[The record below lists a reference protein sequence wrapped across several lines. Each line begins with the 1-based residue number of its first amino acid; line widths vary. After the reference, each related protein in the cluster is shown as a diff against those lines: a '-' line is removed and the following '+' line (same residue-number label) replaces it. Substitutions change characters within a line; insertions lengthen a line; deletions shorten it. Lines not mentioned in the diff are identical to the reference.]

1 MTSRLKIFPEK
12 EEETDGYKVNMKELT
27 TANNYVRNYSK
38 QLYKPSNS
46 NDYKI
51 NETYIIKLKRDT
63 DKLIDLYQNGDDKI
77 NTIERIKQYL
87 KKNN

>member
-1 MTSRLKIFPEK
+1 MTSRLKII
-12 EEETDGYKVNMKELT
+12 TDMKELT
-27 TANNYVRNYSK
+27 TAN
-38 QLYKPSNS
+38 
-46 NDYKI
+46 DYETNET

>member
-1 MTSRLKIFPEK
+1 
-12 EEETDGYKVNMKELT
+12 MKELT
-27 TANNYVRNYSK
+27 TANDYVTNET
-38 QLYKPSNS
+38 
-46 NDYKI
+46 

-77 NTIERIKQYL
+77 NSIERIKQYL

>member
-1 MTSRLKIFPEK
+1 MTSRLKII
-12 EEETDGYKVNMKELT
+12 TDMKELT
-27 TANNYVRNYSK
+27 TAN
-38 QLYKPSNS
+38 
-46 NDYKI
+46 DYKTNKTNEI

-63 DKLIDLYQNGDDKI
+63 DKLIHLYQNGDDKI

>member
-1 MTSRLKIFPEK
+1 MTSRLKIIA
-12 EEETDGYKVNMKELT
+12 EETDNKVNMTELT
-27 TANNYVRNYSK
+27 TANDYIRDSK
-38 QLYKPSNS
+38 QFYKPSDS
-46 NDYKI
+46 NDYKT

-77 NTIERIKQYL
+77 NSIEIIKQYL

>member
-1 MTSRLKIFPEK
+1 MTSRLKII
-12 EEETDGYKVNMKELT
+12 TDMKELT
-27 TANNYVRNYSK
+27 TAN
-38 QLYKPSNS
+38 
-46 NDYKI
+46 DYKTNETNKT

-77 NTIERIKQYL
+77 NTIERIKQFL

>member
-1 MTSRLKIFPEK
+1 MTSRLKIIA
-12 EEETDGYKVNMKELT
+12 DMKELT
-27 TANNYVRNYSK
+27 TANDYVTNET
-38 QLYKPSNS
+38 
-46 NDYKI
+46 

-77 NTIERIKQYL
+77 NCIERIKQFL

>member
-1 MTSRLKIFPEK
+1 MTSRLKIYPE
-12 EEETDGYKVNMKELT
+12 DMKQLT
-27 TANNYVRNYSK
+27 TAN
-38 QLYKPSNS
+38 
-46 NDYKI
+46 DYKTNET

>member
-1 MTSRLKIFPEK
+1 MTSRLKIFT
-12 EEETDGYKVNMKELT
+12 EETDGYNKVNMKELT
-27 TANNYVRNYSK
+27 TINDYVRE
-38 QLYKPSNS
+38 LYKPSNS
-46 NDYKI
+46 NDYKTNDT
-51 NETYIIKLKRDT
+51 NETYIIKLKRDI

>member
-12 EEETDGYKVNMKELT
+12 EKDTDNKVNMKELT
-27 TANNYVRNYSK
+27 TANDYVRDYSK

-46 NDYKI
+46 NDYKT

-77 NTIERIKQYL
+77 NSIEIIKQYL

>member
-1 MTSRLKIFPEK
+1 MTSRLKIYPE
-12 EEETDGYKVNMKELT
+12 DMKELT
-27 TANNYVRNYSK
+27 TAN
-38 QLYKPSNS
+38 
-46 NDYKI
+46 DYKTNET

>member
-1 MTSRLKIFPEK
+1 MTSRLKIYPE
-12 EEETDGYKVNMKELT
+12 EMKELT
-27 TANNYVRNYSK
+27 TVNDYVREFYK
-38 QLYKPSNS
+38 QSNS
-46 NDYKI
+46 NDYKT

>member
-1 MTSRLKIFPEK
+1 MTSRLKIIA
-12 EEETDGYKVNMKELT
+12 DMKELT
-27 TANNYVRNYSK
+27 TV
-38 QLYKPSNS
+38 
-46 NDYKI
+46 NDYETNET

-77 NTIERIKQYL
+77 NTIERIKQFL

>member
-1 MTSRLKIFPEK
+1 MTSRLKIIA
-12 EEETDGYKVNMKELT
+12 DMKELT
-27 TANNYVRNYSK
+27 TANDYVTNET
-38 QLYKPSNS
+38 
-46 NDYKI
+46 

-77 NTIERIKQYL
+77 NSIERIKQYL

>member
-1 MTSRLKIFPEK
+1 MTSRLKIIA
-12 EEETDGYKVNMKELT
+12 DMKELT
-27 TANNYVRNYSK
+27 TV
-38 QLYKPSNS
+38 
-46 NDYKI
+46 NDYETNET

-77 NTIERIKQYL
+77 NCIERIKQFL

>member
-1 MTSRLKIFPEK
+1 MTSRLKIIA
-12 EEETDGYKVNMKELT
+12 DMKELT
-27 TANNYVRNYSK
+27 TAN
-38 QLYKPSNS
+38 
-46 NDYKI
+46 DYKT

>member
-1 MTSRLKIFPEK
+1 MTSRLKIIAK
-12 EEETDGYKVNMKELT
+12 ETDNNKVNMTELT
-27 TANNYVRNYSK
+27 LANDYVRERY
-38 QLYKPSNS
+38 LYET
-46 NDYKI
+46 

-77 NTIERIKQYL
+77 NSIERIKQYL